1 MNMNASNKVLVTG
14 GSGFIGL
21 HLVKRLLNLGFEPVV
36 FSRSAPKIEGVRYI
50 LGDMADLTRLV
61 ELADYVLIY
70 HLAWSTKPASANQ
83 DPIADVMTNV
93 VAGLV
98 MLDALVKLTNPPR
111 LIFVSTGGALY
122 GVPNQLPITET
133 HSTHPINAY
142 GVSKLSFEQYLHVY
156 HHVHGLDYLIF
167 RPGNPYGEGQ
177 DPSAAQGAIA
187 VFLGKMRHSQPI
199 DIWGDGTVTRDYL
212 YIDDVINALVA
223 AINYFPGREAYR
235 VFNVGSG
242 YGASLNHIL
251 QLASEITGIT
261 PDVRYLP
268 ARKID
273 APTIVLDITQI
284 KQQLKWTP
292 QVSLVEGLHKTWG
305 WMGHLS

>member
-1 MNMNASNKVLVTG
+1 MNMNVSNKVLVTG

-21 HLVKRLLNLGFEPVV
+21 HLVKRLLSLGYEPVI
-36 FSRSAPKIEGVRYI
+36 FSRSVPKIEGVHYI
-50 LGDMADLTRLV
+50 LGDMPDLTKLV
-61 ELADYVLIY
+61 TLADYALIY

-93 VAGLV
+93 VAGLAL
-98 MLDALVKLTNPPR
+98 LDALVKLANPPR

-122 GVPNQLPITET
+122 GVPNQLPIAET
-133 HSTHPINAY
+133 HSANPINAY
-142 GVSKLSFEQYLHVY
+142 GVSKLSFEHYLHVY

-187 VFLGKMRHSQPI
+187 VFLGKMRHNQPI
-199 DIWGDGTVTRDYL
+199 EIWGDGTVTRDYL
-212 YIDDVINALVA
+212 YIDDVISALVA
-223 AINYFPGREAYR
+223 GINYFPGQEAYR

-242 YGASLNHIL
+242 HGASLNHIL
-251 QLASEITGIT
+251 YLASEITGIA

-273 APTIVLDITQI
+273 AQTIVLDIAQI
-284 KQQLKWTP
+284 QRQLKWVP
-292 QVSLVEGLHKTWG
+292 QVSLDAGLRKTWE
-305 WMGHLS
+305 WMEHLL